1 MLNRKYRKY
10 WAEAF
15 GSFWLVFGGC
25 ATALFFAATPQA
37 GVGYLAIALAFGLT
51 VLTGAY
57 AFARISGAHFNPAIT
72 VGMAVNG
79 RLPTREVFPY
89 IVSQLVGGFLAALVL
104 YWIATGR
111 AGPGNVLAAG
121 FASTGYGDHSL
132 GKFSMIACFV
142 TEVVMTF
149 FFVTVILAV
158 TARKATADLAPLA
171 IGLTLT
177 LIHLGAIHVSGASVN
192 PMRSTST
199 ALIPAIF
206 AGPMWPIQELWLYW
220 LAPLIGGGAAGWIY
234 KEVFADD

>member
-15 GSFWLVFGGC
+15 GSFWLVFGG
-25 ATALFFAATPQA
+25 AATVLYSAAVPQA
-37 GVGYLAIALAFGLT
+37 GVGYLGISLAFGLT
-51 VLTGAY
+51 VVTGAY

-79 RLPTREVFPY
+79 RLPTREVVPY
-89 IVSQLVGGFLAALVL
+89 VASQLVGGFIAALIL

-111 AGPGNVLAAG
+111 AGNVLAGG
-121 FASTGYGDHSL
+121 FASTGYGEHSL
-132 GKFSMIACFV
+132 GKFSMLASFV

-206 AGPMWPIQELWLYW
+206 GGPMWPIQELWLYW
-220 LAPLIGGGAAGWIY
+220 AAPLIGGAGAGWVY
-234 KEVFADD
+234 KEVFADE

>member
-1 MLNRKYRKY
+1 MLNRKFRKY

-25 ATALFFAATPQA
+25 ATVLYSAAVPQA
-37 GVGYLAIALAFGLT
+37 GVGYLGISLAFGLT
-51 VLTGAY
+51 VVTGAY

-79 RLPTREVFPY
+79 RLPTREVVPY
-89 IVSQLVGGFLAALVL
+89 IASQLVGGFLAALVL

-111 AGPGNVLAAG
+111 AGNVLAAG
-121 FASTGYGDHSL
+121 FASTGYGEHSL
-132 GKFSMIACFV
+132 GRFSMLACFV
-142 TEVVMTF
+142 TELVMTF
-149 FFVTVILAV
+149 FFVTIILAV

-206 AGPMWPIQELWLYW
+206 GGPNWPLIELWLYW
-220 LAPLIGGGAAGWIY
+220 VAPIIGGGAAGWVY

>member
-25 ATALFFAATPQA
+25 AAALYTSSVPQV
-37 GVGYLAIALAFGLT
+37 GGGYLVIALAFGLT

-79 RLPTREVFPY
+79 RIPAREVVPY
-89 IVSQLVGGFLAALVL
+89 VVSQLIGGILAGLVL

-111 AGPGNVLAAG
+111 AGNVLAGG
-121 FASTGYGDHSL
+121 FASTGYGEHSL
-132 GKFSMIACFV
+132 GKFSMVACFV

-171 IGLTLT
+171 IGLTLV

-206 AGPMWPIQELWLYW
+206 GGPMWPIQELWLYW
-220 LAPLIGGGAAGWIY
+220 IAPLLGGGLAGWVY

>member
-15 GSFWLVFGGC
+15 GSFWLVFGG
-25 ATALFFAATPQA
+25 AATVLYSAAVPQA
-37 GVGYLAIALAFGLT
+37 GVGYLGISLAFGLT
-51 VLTGAY
+51 VVTGAY

-79 RLPTREVFPY
+79 RLPTREVVPY
-89 IVSQLVGGFLAALVL
+89 IASQLVGGFLAALVL

-111 AGPGNVLAAG
+111 AGNVLAGG
-121 FASTGYGDHSL
+121 FASTGYGEHSL
-132 GKFSMIACFV
+132 GKFSMLACFV

-206 AGPMWPIQELWLYW
+206 SGPMWPIQELWLYW
-220 LAPLIGGGAAGWIY
+220 AAPIVGGAIAGWVY
-234 KEVFADD
+234 KEVFADE